1 MNLGP
6 QDTSGVSR
14 DELAAALM
22 EVSEGRIPKDRI
34 ALRELTREMLEWPY
48 ADISGDSRTAQMAST
63 GGWFNLAGHS
73 ATSSG
78 QNAIWICAPVLHA

>member
-1 MNLGP
+1 M
-6 QDTSGVSR
+6 SR

-48 ADISGDSRTAQMAST
+48 SDISGDSRAAQIAST
-63 GGWFNLAGHS
+63 GDRAVCAAPINFRS
-73 ATSSG
+73 ANGIASRCGLVST
-78 QNAIWICAPVLHA
+78 

>member
-1 MNLGP
+1 M
-6 QDTSGVSR
+6 SR

-48 ADISGDSRTAQMAST
+48 ADISGDSRTAQMVANT
-63 GGWFNLAGHS
+63 GKD
-73 ATSSG
+73 
-78 QNAIWICAPVLHA
+78 